1 MNRRYLARQV
11 AELSFKYG
19 VTLKFNSGMGMVV
32 GVLPERPLSFVERE
46 AAMEANLTEFSGGWL
61 LKALAALRKANRLYE
76 ARETLLTVMHSDAL
90 EVERS
95 EALVSLLRR
104 GLDAHPLF
112 AQVAAAE
119 DVATIRAALAEVDR
133 PAVTPHKAVSQKKA
147 RRLASVGKRC
157 PDRAFALWNG
167 GQA

>member
-1 MNRRYLARQV
+1 MNRRYLARKL
-11 AELSFKYG
+11 AESSFKYG
-19 VTLKFNSGMGMVV
+19 VTLKHNNGTVIGI
-32 GVLPERPLSFVERE
+32 LPERALSFVERQ
-46 AAMEANLTEFSGGWL
+46 AAMEANLAEFSGGWL
-61 LKALAALRKANRLYE
+61 HLGLIALDRANRLYE

-112 AQVAAAE
+112 TQVAAAE
-119 DVATIRAALAEVDR
+119 DVATIRSALAEVDR

-147 RRLASVGKRC
+147 HRLASAGKRC
-157 PDRAFALWNG
+157 PDPAFALWNG